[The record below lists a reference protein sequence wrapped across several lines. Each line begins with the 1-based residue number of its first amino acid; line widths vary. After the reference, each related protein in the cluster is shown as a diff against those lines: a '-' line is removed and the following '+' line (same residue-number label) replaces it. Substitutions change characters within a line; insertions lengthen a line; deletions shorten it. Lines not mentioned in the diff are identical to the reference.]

1 MMETPVAPNWKVMM
15 LRISILATFL
25 LLVFVGPAALAVFGA
40 DNRIDTYGR
49 HATLLVCQPTA
60 ESCSTLGQ
68 QQ

>member
-40 DNRIDTYGR
+40 DNRDDTYGR
-49 HATLLVCQPTA
+49 HTTLIVCQPM
-60 ESCSTLGQ
+60 SQNCSALGQ